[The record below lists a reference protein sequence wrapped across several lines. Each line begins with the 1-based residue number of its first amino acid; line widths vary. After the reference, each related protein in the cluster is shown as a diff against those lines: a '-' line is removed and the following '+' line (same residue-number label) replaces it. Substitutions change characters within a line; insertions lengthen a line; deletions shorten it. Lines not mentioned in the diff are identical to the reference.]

1 MRTQTSK
8 ERGLPEKI
16 LFLRKTAEGVIR
28 SYREIRLILKREG
41 YGDVSKSTIS
51 YHLGEG
57 QKEKTLSRQAKRKE
71 GICGKVHA
79 FIYTPRKPY
88 NAKAYTLG
96 PIRKKARGFVYG
108 VHALSKK
115 ASYQDNKQT
124 LKHPNQKV
132 WAYIGKVFPGIQS
145 EKDNVQA
152 VNQWTGKPDYTDDGK
167 PLMFPYMRCKIDG
180 EIYNAKGSDV
190 QADHID
196 GDRLN
201 NDIGNFSFT
210 HGDCNYI
217 KGQMIYRELYEKIC
231 KIKTNLE
238 KYKELW
244 NG

>member
-1 MRTQTSK
+1 MRTHTSK
-8 ERGLPEKI
+8 KRGVKEKI
-16 LFLRKTAEGVIR
+16 LNLRKEGHPY
-28 SYREIRLILKREG
+28 SLISKEV
-41 YGDVSKSTIS
+41 DVSKSTVA

-88 NAKAYTLG
+88 NPKVYKLG

-115 ASYQDNKQT
+115 ASYQDNKKT

-145 EKDNVQA
+145 EKDTVQA
-152 VNQWTGKPDYTDDGK
+152 VNQWTGKSDYTDDGK

-180 EIYNAKGSDV
+180 EIYNAKGSNV

-201 NDIGNFSFT
+201 NSIENFSFV
-210 HGDCNYI
+210 HSVCNYM
-217 KGQMIYRELYEKIC
+217 KGQMSYKQLYEKIC

-238 KYKELW
+238 RYKELW

>member
-1 MRTQTSK
+1 MRTHASK
-8 ERGLPEKI
+8 NRGVKEKI
-16 LFLRKTAEGVIR
+16 FDLRKEGHPYSSISKAVA
-28 SYREIRLILKREG
+28 
-41 YGDVSKSTIS
+41 VSKSTVS
-51 YHLGEG
+51 YHVGKG

-88 NAKAYTLG
+88 KAKLYTLG

-115 ASYQDNKQT
+115 ASYRDNKNT

-132 WAYIGKVFPGIQS
+132 WAYIGKVFPGITS
-145 EKDNVQA
+145 EKDTLQA
-152 VNQWTGKPDYTDDGK
+152 VNQWTGDLDQHEDK
-167 PLMFPYMRCKIDG
+167 PLMFPYMRCKISG

-201 NDIGNFSFT
+201 NQIKNFSFV
-210 HGDCNYI
+210 HSVCNYM
-217 KGQMIYRELYEKIC
+217 KGQMSYKQLYEKIC

-238 KYKELW
+238 KYKEFW
-244 NG
+244 NGQEK

>member
-1 MRTQTSK
+1 MRTKTSK
-8 ERGLPEKI
+8 QRGVKEKI
-16 LFLRKTAEGVIR
+16 LALRQEGH
-28 SYREIRLILKREG
+28 SYNSIMKEVN
-41 YGDVSKSTIS
+41 VSKGTIS

-71 GICGKVHA
+71 GICNKVHA

-88 NAKAYTLG
+88 NAKPYTLG

-115 ASYQDNKQT
+115 ASYQDSKKT

-132 WAYIGKVFPGIQS
+132 WAYLGKIFPGIKS
-145 EKDNVQA
+145 EKDAIQA
-152 VNQWTGKPDYTDDGK
+152 VNQWTGKLDYTDDGK
-167 PLMFPYMRCKIDG
+167 PLMFPYMRCKISG

-201 NDIGNFSFT
+201 NSIENFSFV
-210 HGDCNYI
+210 HSVCNYM
-217 KGQMIYRELYEKIC
+217 KGQMSYKQLYEKVC

-238 KYKELW
+238 RYKELW

>member
-1 MRTQTSK
+1 MRTHASK
-8 ERGLPEKI
+8 NRGVKEKI
-16 LFLRKTAEGVIR
+16 LDLRKEGHPYSSISKAVA
-28 SYREIRLILKREG
+28 
-41 YGDVSKSTIS
+41 VSKSTVS
-51 YHLGEG
+51 YHVGKG

-88 NAKAYTLG
+88 KAKLYTLG

-115 ASYQDNKQT
+115 ASYRDNKNT

-132 WAYIGKVFPGIQS
+132 WAYIGKVFPGITS
-145 EKDNVQA
+145 EKNTLQA
-152 VNQWTGKPDYTDDGK
+152 VNQWTGDLDQHEDK
-167 PLMFPYMRCKIDG
+167 PLMFPYMRCKISG

-201 NDIGNFSFT
+201 NHIDNFSFV
-210 HGDCNYI
+210 HSVCNYM
-217 KGQMIYRELYEKIC
+217 KGQMSYKQLYEKIC

-244 NG
+244 NGQEK

>member
-1 MRTQTSK
+1 MRTYTSK
-8 ERGLPEKI
+8 NRGVKEKI
-16 LFLRKTAEGVIR
+16 LNLRKEGHPY
-28 SYREIRLILKREG
+28 SLISKEA
-41 YGDVSKSTIS
+41 DVSKSTVC
-51 YHLGEG
+51 YHVGKG

-88 NAKAYTLG
+88 NAKPYTLG

-115 ASYQDNKQT
+115 ASYQDSKKT

-132 WAYIGKVFPGIQS
+132 WAYIGRIFPGIKS
-145 EKDNVQA
+145 EKDTLQA
-152 VNQWTGKPDYTDDGK
+152 VNQWTGDLDQHEGK
-167 PLMFPYMRCKIDG
+167 PLMFPYMRCKISG

-201 NDIGNFSFT
+201 NHIDNFSFV
-210 HGDCNYI
+210 HSVCNYM
-217 KGQMIYRELYEKIC
+217 KGQMSYKQLYEKIC

-238 KYKELW
+238 KYKEFW
-244 NG
+244 NGQEK

>member
-1 MRTQTSK
+1 MRTHTSK
-8 ERGLPEKI
+8 KRGVKEKI
-16 LFLRKTAEGVIR
+16 LALRQEGNSYDSIVREAKVSR
-28 SYREIRLILKREG
+28 ST
-41 YGDVSKSTIS
+41 VS
-51 YHLGEG
+51 YHLGKG
-57 QKEKTLSRQAKRKE
+57 QKEKTLGRQAKRKE

-88 NAKAYTLG
+88 NAKPYTLG

>member
-1 MRTQTSK
+1 MRTHTSK
-8 ERGLPEKI
+8 KRGVKEKI
-16 LFLRKTAEGVIR
+16 LNLRKEGHPY
-28 SYREIRLILKREG
+28 SLISKEA
-41 YGDVSKSTIS
+41 DVSKSTVS
-51 YHLGEG
+51 YHVGKG
-57 QKEKTLSRQAKRKE
+57 QKEKTLGRQAKRKE

-88 NAKAYTLG
+88 NAKPYTLG

-115 ASYQDNKQT
+115 ASYRDSKNM

-132 WAYIGKVFPGIQS
+132 WAYIGRVFPGIKS
-145 EKDNVQA
+145 EKDTLQA
-152 VNQWTGKPDYTDDGK
+152 VNQWTGDLDQHEGK
-167 PLMFPYMRCKIDG
+167 PLMFPYMRCKISG

-201 NDIGNFSFT
+201 NHIGNFSFV
-210 HGDCNYI
+210 HSVCNYM
-217 KGQMIYRELYEKIC
+217 KGQMSYKQLYEKIC

-238 KYKELW
+238 KYKEFW
-244 NG
+244 NGQEK

>member
-1 MRTQTSK
+1 MRTHTSK
-8 ERGLPEKI
+8 KRGVKEKI
-16 LFLRKTAEGVIR
+16 LALRQEGN
-28 SYREIRLILKREG
+28 SYNSIVREVK
-41 YGDVSKSTIS
+41 VSKSTVA

-57 QKEKTLSRQAKRKE
+57 QKEKTLGRQAKRKE

-88 NAKAYTLG
+88 NAKPYTLG

-108 VHALSKK
+108 VHILSRR
-115 ASYQDNKQT
+115 ASYEVNKKK

-132 WAYIGKVFPGIQS
+132 WAYIGKVFPGIKS

-152 VNQWTGKPDYTDDGK
+152 VNQWTGKPDYTDEGK
-167 PLMFPYMRCKIDG
+167 PLMFPYMRCKISG

-201 NDIGNFSFT
+201 KDIGNFSFT

>member
-1 MRTQTSK
+1 MRTHTSK
-8 ERGLPEKI
+8 KRGVKEKI
-16 LFLRKTAEGVIR
+16 LALRQEGNSYDSIVKEAKVSR
-28 SYREIRLILKREG
+28 ST
-41 YGDVSKSTIS
+41 VS
-51 YHLGEG
+51 YHLGKG
-57 QKEKTLSRQAKRKE
+57 QKEKTLGRQAKRKE
-71 GICGKVHA
+71 CIFGKVQS

-115 ASYQDNKQT
+115 ASYQDSKKT

-132 WAYIGKVFPGIQS
+132 GAYIGRVFPGIQS
-145 EKDNVQA
+145 EKDTVQA
-152 VNQWTGKPDYTDDGK
+152 VNQWTGKPDTENSE

-201 NDIGNFSFT
+201 NHIGNFSFT
-210 HGDCNYI
+210 HGGCNYI

-238 KYKELW
+238 RYKELW

>member
-1 MRTQTSK
+1 VRTHTSK
-8 ERGLPEKI
+8 RRGVKEKI
-16 LFLRKTAEGVIR
+16 LALRQEGN
-28 SYREIRLILKREG
+28 SYDSIVREVK
-41 YGDVSKSTIS
+41 VSKSTVA

-88 NAKAYTLG
+88 KAKLYKLG

-115 ASYQDNKQT
+115 ASYQDSKNM

-132 WAYIGKVFPGIQS
+132 WAYIGKIFPGIQS
-145 EKDNVQA
+145 EKDDVQA
-152 VNQWTGKPDYTDDGK
+152 VNQWTEELDTENDK
-167 PLMFPYMRCKIDG
+167 PLMFPYMRCKISGD
-180 EIYNAKGSDV
+180 IYNAKGNDV

-201 NDIGNFSFT
+201 NHIDNFSFV
-210 HGDCNYI
+210 HSVCNYM
-217 KGQMIYRELYEKIC
+217 KGQMSYRQLYEKVC

-238 KYKELW
+238 RYKELW